1 MAGVDAYPLC
11 WPVGWPRTAPEKQ
24 DSGYRFRQ
32 NRTDGYGKALVT
44 FAVAR
49 DKLYDELQ
57 RLGATGVVLST
68 NHPTDRYGIPVE
80 SKKRVGDEGAAVYFN
95 LAGKQMVMACDRFDN
110 AAANMRSL
118 GLAIEALRQLE
129 RHGGGT
135 MLERAFTGFEALPAP
150 GQHAKRQW
158 WQVLGVNQNATP
170 DEIKTAY
177 RRQAMACH
185 PDHGGNEALM
195 AEVNAVYNE
204 ATRAA

>member
-1 MAGVDAYPLC
+1 MTGVDAYPLC
-11 WPVGWPRTAPEKQ
+11 WPVGWPRTAPENQ
-24 DSGYRFRQ
+24 DRGYQFRQ
-32 NRTDGYGKALVT
+32 NRTDGYGKVLVT

-49 DKLYDELQ
+49 DKLYDGLQ

-68 NHPTDRYGIPVE
+68 NHPTDRYGVPIE
-80 SKKRVGDEGAAVYFN
+80 SKKKVIDEGAAVYFN
-95 LAGKQMVMACDRFDN
+95 LDGKQMVMACDRFDN

-150 GQHAKRQW
+150 GEHAKRQW
-158 WQVLGVNQNATP
+158 WQVLGVSQDATP
-170 DEIKTAY
+170 EEIKTAY

-195 AEVNAVYNE
+195 AEVNAAYSE